1 MTSNPYATN
10 PYATLP
16 QYASVGPSPMAAPPQ
31 PFAQPKRKTNVL
43 TQAGALIG
51 LAIGFLTATYP
62 TAQQMASELE
72 RGRAIGH
79 VFGYA
84 TFFMLMGGLSGML
97 LWQLIKHP
105 IRTLVLAGALFG
117 GVTAFSIWFHD
128 NFAPQR
134 ATALVGA
141 TRHEGPGRVKA
152 DGPFSF
158 VPPAGWQ
165 LDPSD
170 KKTLRYIG
178 PVQAAFATNLGLYVY
193 PTKKVYLTAQ
203 AVESQA
209 RKTLPKNAKLQSVGH
224 LTVDGKET
232 FVISSLVQD
241 SGQSIWHTQY
251 IMAGENHLYRL
262 ATCGSV
268 PEPKDV
274 QQVLQVVVN
283 SIRFD

>member
-16 QYASVGPSPMAAPPQ
+16 QYAPVVPSPISVPPQ
-31 PFAQPKRKTNVL
+31 QFAKPKRKTNVL
-43 TQAGALIG
+43 TQVGALIG
-51 LAIGFLTATYP
+51 LAVGFLTATYP
-62 TAQQMASELE
+62 TAEQMASDFES
-72 RGRAIGH
+72 GKAIGH
-79 VFGYA
+79 VCGQVIIS
-84 TFFMLMGGLSGML
+84 MLLGGFSGML

-105 IRTLVLAGALFG
+105 IRTLVLAGAFVG
-117 GVTAFSIWFHD
+117 GVTAFATWMHGSPIPH
-128 NFAPQR
+128 R
-134 ATALVGA
+134 ASPFVDV
-141 TRHEGPGRVKA
+141 TRHQGAGRVKA
-152 DGPFSF
+152 DGSFSF

-165 LDPSD
+165 RDPSD

-274 QQVLQVVVN
+274 QRVLQDVVN